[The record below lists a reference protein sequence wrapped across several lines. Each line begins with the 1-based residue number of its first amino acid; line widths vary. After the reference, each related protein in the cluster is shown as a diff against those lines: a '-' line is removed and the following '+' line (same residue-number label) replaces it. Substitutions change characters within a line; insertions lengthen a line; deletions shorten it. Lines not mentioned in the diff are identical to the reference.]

1 MVSISRLYTHVFF
14 DLYGT
19 LFDIRVDE
27 DRAELWEKLQAFLG
41 ARGAHYDS
49 VSELKET
56 YELALKET
64 TNHAI
69 EAHGIHAEIDVAAVF
84 DVLYSTKNMLV
95 DESVIAKT
103 ASFFR
108 EHSTTYL
115 ELYPQAREMLYI
127 LRRMGVKSVLV
138 SNAQSLYT
146 IPELYEFNLPQL
158 FDQMYM
164 SSDYGVKKPSRD
176 FFDAVLEGCGAER
189 SHVLMVGNELG
200 CDIYGATQSGLD
212 AVYMHTNLSVEGD
225 PVTTPE
231 AVCNIEG
238 AGYGQLLSYLCDEE
252 VVIEGEGS
260 QARVKPV
267 K

>member
-1 MVSISRLYTHVFF
+1 MVPISRLYTHVFF

-19 LFDIRVDE
+19 LFDIHVDE
-27 DRAELWEKLQAFLG
+27 NKPELWEKLQEFLG
-41 ARGAHYDS
+41 ARGAHYDN
-49 VSELKET
+49 VDELKHT
-56 YELALKET
+56 YDHALKEA

-95 DESVIAKT
+95 DESVVAQT

-127 LRRMGVKSVLV
+127 LRRMGVKPVLV

-146 IPELYEFNLPQL
+146 LPELYEFNLPKL
-158 FDQMYM
+158 FDQIYI
-164 SSDYGVKKPSRD
+164 SSDYGIKKPSRD
-176 FFDAVLEGCGAER
+176 FFDSVLAGCGAER

-200 CDIYGATQSGLD
+200 CDIYGAAQSGLD
-212 AVYMHTNLSVEGD
+212 AAYMHTNLSVEGD
-225 PVTTPE
+225 PATSPD

-238 AGYGQLLSYLCDEE
+238 PDFAQLLSYLCNEE
-252 VVIEGEGS
+252 VIIEGEGS

-267 K
+267 E